1 MYYLTQTVYS
11 MAGYRTL
18 QDIVSGY
25 FAHRH
30 WYCGEDRDDDLRS
43 WPLAERWKDE
53 RDSCYVSAISMRS
66 WYSLIGHGVGIRISN
81 DKRLYQER
89 GIFAVPSDLR
99 RLFRGVPNRIEV
111 DGHYKLISDADF
123 IALDLAL
130 AIDKSRQGGRIIR
143 IDIDNG
149 ATRLKTNPLLAED
162 ERFALL
168 TRRSMDYL
176 PPAAGPELLKMQL
189 QHALGSVWQSVS
201 PAARRF
207 LISRLV
213 YYEECDAMGRMLLDA
228 SPGIISLTKALE
240 LEVNQRLLRPFRQ
253 WLSTR
258 GVTATTN
265 GPLKPFASA
274 VASPSGTIE
283 LGRMGFA
290 LRSMTANNGASAQSI
305 SQEFTAFCR
314 NRMADPYF
322 VLDELPE
329 TLLLV
334 ARRYRNPAAH
344 IAPMEFSRFR
354 DLLELL
360 LVPGDYGTGLL
371 QRIFVATEEPSGLGV
386 QQPHRLDHQ
395 PHRMT
400 RRQPLPHI
408 RRRAGLDRHGL
419 PVGAL
424 AGSS

>member
-1 MYYLTQTVYS
+1 MHYLTQTVYS

-30 WYCGEDRDDDLRS
+30 WYCGEDHEDDLRS
-43 WPLAERWKDE
+43 WPLVERWKEE
-53 RDSCYVSAISMRS
+53 RDSCYVSVIPMRS
-66 WYSLIGHGVGIRISN
+66 WYSLIGHGVGVRITN

-89 GIFAVPSDLR
+89 GIVAVPSDLR
-99 RLFRGVPNRIEV
+99 RLFPGVPNRIEV
-111 DGHYKLISDADF
+111 DGHHKLTGDADF
-123 IALDLAL
+123 IALDLAF

-143 IDIDNG
+143 IDIDNE
-149 ATRLKTNPLLAED
+149 ATRLKTSPLLAED
-162 ERFALL
+162 ERFTLL

-189 QHALGSVWQSVS
+189 RRALGSIWQSVS
-201 PAARRF
+201 TAARRF
-207 LISRLV
+207 LISGLV

-253 WLSTR
+253 WLATR
-258 GVTATTN
+258 SVTATAN
-265 GPLKPFASA
+265 GPLKSFASA
-274 VASPSGTIE
+274 VASPSRTIE

-305 SQEFTAFCR
+305 SQEFIAFCR

-329 TLLLV
+329 KLLLV
-334 ARRYRNPAAH
+334 AGRYRNPAAH
-344 IAPMEFSRFR
+344 AAPMEFSRFR
-354 DLLELL
+354 DLVELL
-360 LVPGDYGTGLL
+360 LVPGDYRTGLL
-371 QRIFVATEEPSGLGV
+371 RQYLL
-386 QQPHRLDHQ
+386 QQKN
-395 PHRMT
+395 
-400 RRQPLPHI
+400 RQ
-408 RRRAGLDRHGL
+408 G
-419 PVGAL
+419 
-424 AGSS
+424 

>member
-1 MYYLTQTVYS
+1 M
-11 MAGYRTL
+11 G
-18 QDIVSGY
+18 
-25 FAHRH
+25 F
-30 WYCGEDRDDDLRS
+30 
-43 WPLAERWKDE
+43 
-53 RDSCYVSAISMRS
+53 
-66 WYSLIGHGVGIRISN
+66 GIRISN

-111 DGHYKLISDADF
+111 DGHYKL
-123 IALDLAL
+123 
-130 AIDKSRQGGRIIR
+130 
-143 IDIDNG
+143 
-149 ATRLKTNPLLAED
+149 
-162 ERFALL
+162 
-168 TRRSMDYL
+168 
-176 PPAAGPELLKMQL
+176 MQL

-207 LISRLV
+207 LISGLV

-344 IAPMEFSRFR
+344 TAPMEFSRFR

>member
-1 MYYLTQTVYS
+1 

-111 DGHYKLISDADF
+111 DGHYKL
-123 IALDLAL
+123 
-130 AIDKSRQGGRIIR
+130 
-143 IDIDNG
+143 
-149 ATRLKTNPLLAED
+149 
-162 ERFALL
+162 
-168 TRRSMDYL
+168 
-176 PPAAGPELLKMQL
+176 MQL

-207 LISRLV
+207 LISGLV

-258 GVTATTN
+258 GVTATAN

-314 NRMADPYF
+314 NRMADP
-322 VLDELPE
+322 
-329 TLLLV
+329 
-334 ARRYRNPAAH
+334 
-344 IAPMEFSRFR
+344 
-354 DLLELL
+354 
-360 LVPGDYGTGLL
+360 
-371 QRIFVATEEPSGLGV
+371 
-386 QQPHRLDHQ
+386 
-395 PHRMT
+395 
-400 RRQPLPHI
+400 
-408 RRRAGLDRHGL
+408 
-419 PVGAL
+419 
-424 AGSS
+424 